1 MRFLSRVAA
10 VLLILLGVPAVIAA
24 AAAIKVVG
32 SDNVVMLPA
41 KHLRTDGA
49 AIATAEG
56 LLSVYDTT
64 LHVRAT
70 AQDPKT
76 KLWIGAADQG
86 DLKNY
91 LGATSRSVITRYAF
105 PDTLTVDQYAGLDEA
120 LTAPRKLDWWLADG
134 HGEGRAELAWPI
146 PDGNYRVLIM
156 NADGKPGVDVD
167 LELGLQIEGIHE
179 TALLLLVGGTAAI
192 VLGVVIFVLTR
203 KRRVRV
209 SSAPTGGE
217 A

>member
-1 MRFLSRVAA
+1 
-10 VLLILLGVPAVIAA
+10 
-24 AAAIKVVG
+24 
-32 SDNVVMLPA
+32 
-41 KHLRTDGA
+41 
-49 AIATAEG
+49 
-56 LLSVYDTT
+56 
-64 LHVRAT
+64 
-70 AQDPKT
+70 
-76 KLWIGAADQG
+76 
-86 DLKNY
+86 
-91 LGATSRSVITRYAF
+91 
-105 PDTLTVDQYAGLDEA
+105 
-120 LTAPRKLDWWLADG
+120 
-134 HGEGRAELAWPI
+134 
-146 PDGNYRVLIM
+146 M